1 MPTDWIPNSGSQLER
16 AIRAMFIARGDATA
30 ADCHASN
37 ESGDRTGLAT
47 GITDIL
53 AVMST
58 ATDTEPSGNEK
69 WTVRIQN
76 KFGAVVQPDEPNPQ
90 LNRVEMDRRVGRQ
103 MLAMMRGT
111 YSLDETCAD
120 ITTEGRA
127 IATPAD
133 GTAEA
138 IQAAANDAD
147 MTEFTCLFGRY
158 LGATRGQPEDG
169 SCAWIEVRNFEL
181 VAVPVAITV

>member
-1 MPTDWIPNSGSQLER
+1 MPTDWIPNSASQLER

-30 ADCHASN
+30 ADCHISN
-37 ESGDRTGLAT
+37 ESGDRTGIAN

-90 LNRVEMDRRVGRQ
+90 LNRVAMDQRVGRQ
-103 MLAMMRGT
+103 MLALLRGT

-120 ITTEGRA
+120 ITNAGRA
-127 IATPAD
+127 LAVAND
-133 GTAEA
+133 STAEA
-138 IQAAANDAD
+138 ILDAANNAD
-147 MTEFTCLFGRY
+147 MAEFTCLFGRY

-169 SCAWIEVRNFEL
+169 SCAWVEVRNMEF